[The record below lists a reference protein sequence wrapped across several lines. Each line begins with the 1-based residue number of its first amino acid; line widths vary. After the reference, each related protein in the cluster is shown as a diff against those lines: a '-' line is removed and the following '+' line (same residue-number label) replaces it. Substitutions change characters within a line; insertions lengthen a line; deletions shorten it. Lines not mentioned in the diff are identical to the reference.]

1 MDDKRLHRNLV
12 FAVINALDNIFNE
25 DYYADKVVNKTLKLD
40 KRWGARDRKFI
51 AESIYDSV
59 RWKRL
64 YGEIAGIKG
73 HFSRPNL
80 WKFFAVQLVLK
91 GYELPEWKQFE
102 GTPTRRIKGKFDGF
116 QDDRAIRE
124 SIPDWLDEMGE
135 KALGKK
141 KWEKEIDALNKQAPV
156 VLRVNTLKISKQELK
171 KQLEKEGVETEFIA
185 NYPDALLL
193 IERANIF
200 KTQAF
205 KKGYFEMQDASSQ
218 LVSAYLDIKPGMR
231 VVDTCAGAGGKSL
244 HLASLMEN
252 KGQLIAL
259 DIHAHKLQ
267 DLKKRAKRNSA
278 HNIDTR
284 AITSTKVIKKLANSA
299 DRVLIDAPCSGLGV
313 LKRNPDSKWKLQP
326 EFIDRIIKTQA
337 EILNDYSKIVK
348 PGGKLVYATCSIL
361 PSENE
366 EQVEQFLKNHPE
378 FEFVSENKVSAA
390 DSGFD
395 GFYMALLQK
404 KS

>member
-1 MDDKRLHRNLV
+1 MNEKRLHRNLV
-12 FAVINALDNIFNE
+12 FAVINALDEIFN
-25 DYYADKVVNKTLKLD
+25 DDKYADKVVNRTLKID

-64 YGEIAGIKG
+64 YNEIAGIKN
-73 HFSRPNL
+73 HFTRPNI
-80 WKFFAVQLVLK
+80 WRFFAIQLVLK
-91 GYELPEWKQFE
+91 GYELPDWKQFE
-102 GTPTRRIKGKFDGF
+102 GTPSRRIKGKFDSL
-116 QDDRAIRE
+116 QNNRVIRE
-124 SIPDWLDEMGE
+124 SIPDWMDKLCETEIGV
-135 KALGKK
+135 KQ
-141 KWEKEIDALNKQAPV
+141 WEKEIEALNKTAPV
-156 VLRVNTLKISKQELK
+156 VLRVNRLKTSKENLK
-171 KQLEKEGVETEFIA
+171 NQLEKEGIATENIK

-193 IERANIF
+193 IERANVF

-205 KKGYFEMQDASSQ
+205 KKGLFEMQDASSQ

-244 HLASLMEN
+244 HLAALMEN

-259 DIHAHKLQ
+259 DIFEHKLQ
-267 DLKKRAKRNSA
+267 DLKKRAKRNGA

-284 AITSTKVIKKLANSA
+284 TINSTKVIKKLKESA

-313 LKRNPDSKWKLQP
+313 LKRNPDAKWKLQP
-326 EFIDRIIKTQA
+326 DFIERIKKTQA
-337 EILNDYSKIVK
+337 EILDNYSQILK

-366 EQVEQFLKNHPE
+366 EQVERFLKNHPE
-378 FEFVSENKVSAA
+378 FEFISENKVSAA
-390 DSGFD
+390 KSGFD